1 MSDNKTCSTK
11 KNQIVK
17 LGDILE
23 VLTDYHSNGSYKTL
37 KENVTLLEQPNFA
50 IMIRTT
56 NFEKNDFRKNL
67 IYINQQAYNFLSK
80 SKVLHQDILINKI
93 ANAGAVYFMPRLDK
107 PVSLGMN
114 LFLLRI
120 KKDYNKYFIFCILKY
135 NEKRLRL
142 MAKGTTTKTITKDNI
157 KMFQILLPPLE
168 TQQKIART
176 LSILDQKIE
185 NNHKINELLH
195 KILELLY
202 EQYFVRFDFLDENNK
217 PYQTSGGKMKFSKEL
232 NRLIPND
239 FEVKTLGELVD
250 IFSGYSFQS
259 NTYSNNKND
268 YILITNKNV
277 QHSLVDLS
285 ITTNLLFLPKKLP
298 KYCLLEPTNIL
309 ITLTGHI
316 GRCALVFSKNCI
328 LNQRVGVVLP
338 KEKELNPFY
347 YSLIRNPL
355 FSAIL
360 QRNAIGSSQQNLSP
374 IDTLK
379 IQIPF
384 NHKIIKQ
391 YSKTCENIIK
401 LLVSNMQSTQTLT
414 AFRDFLLPLLLK
426 QQVKPQ

>member
-1 MSDNKTCSTK
+1 MTK
-11 KNQIVK
+11 LLDLKN
-17 LGDILE
+17 
-23 VLTDYHSNGSYKTL
+23 HS
-37 KENVTLLEQPNFA
+37 VIA
-50 IMIRTT
+50 
-56 NFEKNDFRKNL
+56 
-67 IYINQQAYNFLSK
+67 INQNNYTKEDNYKKVYYLDTDNITNNRINAFLKIDLTKEKLPSRAKRKCSINSIIYSSVRPNQRHFGIIKEIPKNFLVSTAFIVIDIIDLEK
-80 SKVLHQDILINKI
+80 LDPNYLYYYITQDKI
-93 ANAGAVYFMPRLDK
+93 IHYLQRIAECGTSSYPSITPLD
-107 PVSLGMN
+107 
-114 LFLLRI
+114 FL
-120 KKDYNKYFIFCILKY
+120 
-135 NEKRLRL
+135 
-142 MAKGTTTKTITKDNI
+142 NI
-157 KMFQILLPPLE
+157 KIKLYPLE

-277 QHSLVDLS
+277 QHSLIDLS

-401 LLVSNMQSTQTLT
+401 LLVSNMQATQTLT
-414 AFRDFLLPLLLK
+414 VLRDFLLPLLLK

>member
-1 MSDNKTCSTK
+1 MTK
-11 KNQIVK
+11 LLDLKNNSVI
-17 LGDILE
+17 
-23 VLTDYHSNGSYKTL
+23 
-37 KENVTLLEQPNFA
+37 A
-50 IMIRTT
+50 
-56 NFEKNDFRKNL
+56 
-67 IYINQQAYNFLSK
+67 INQNNYTKEDNYKKVCYLDTDNITNNRINAFLKIDLTKEKLPSRAKRKCSLNSIIYSSVRPNQRHFGIIKEIPKNFLVSTAFIVMDIIDLEK
-80 SKVLHQDILINKI
+80 LDPNYLYYYITQDKI
-93 ANAGAVYFMPRLDK
+93 THYLQRIAECGTSSYPSITPLD
-107 PVSLGMN
+107 
-114 LFLLRI
+114 FL
-120 KKDYNKYFIFCILKY
+120 
-135 NEKRLRL
+135 
-142 MAKGTTTKTITKDNI
+142 NI
-157 KMFQILLPPLE
+157 KIKLYPLE

-355 FSAIL
+355 FSATL

-384 NHKIIKQ
+384 NHKINKQ

-401 LLVSNMQSTQTLT
+401 LLVSNMQETQTLT
-414 AFRDFLLPLLLK
+414 ALRDFLLPLLLT
-426 QQVKPQ
+426 QQVKPPK

>member
-1 MSDNKTCSTK
+1 MSDH
-11 KNQIVK
+11 VK
-17 LGDILE
+17 LSEICEILN
-23 VLTDYHSNGSYKTL
+23 SNVDKKT
-37 KENVTLLEQPNFA
+37 KENEQKVKLCNFMDVYNNWA
-50 IMIRTT
+50 ITKYT
-56 NFEKNDFRKNL
+56 
-67 IYINQQAYNFLSK
+67 SK
-80 SKVLHQDILINKI
+80 KFMTATATQNEINK
-93 ANAGAVYFMPRLDK
+93 F
-107 PVSLGMN
+107 SL
-114 LFLLRI
+114 
-120 KKDYNKYFIFCILKY
+120 KKGYV
-135 NEKRLRL
+135 
-142 MAKGTTTKTITKDNI
+142 AITKDSETKDDIGISTYIADNFDNVLLGYHCTLFKPNQKVLNGKFLNAYLSSFYGRKYFSNCASGSGQRYTLTIDIIKDLTIPLINI
-157 KMFQILLPPLE
+157 E

-202 EQYFVRFDFLDENNK
+202 EQYFVRFGFLDENNK

-338 KEKELNPFY
+338 KEKELNPFF

-414 AFRDFLLPLLLK
+414 ALRDFLLPLLLK

>member
-1 MSDNKTCSTK
+1 MSDN
-11 KNQIVK
+11 VK
-17 LGDILE
+17 LSEVCEILN
-23 VLTDYHSNGSYKTL
+23 SNVDKKT
-37 KENVTLLEQPNFA
+37 KENEQKVKLCNFIDVYNNWA
-50 IMIRTT
+50 ITKYT
-56 NFEKNDFRKNL
+56 
-67 IYINQQAYNFLSK
+67 SK
-80 SKVLHQDILINKI
+80 KFMTATATQNEINK
-93 ANAGAVYFMPRLDK
+93 F
-107 PVSLGMN
+107 SL
-114 LFLLRI
+114 
-120 KKDYNKYFIFCILKY
+120 KKGYV
-135 NEKRLRL
+135 
-142 MAKGTTTKTITKDNI
+142 AITKDSETKDDIGISTYIADNFDNVLLGYHCTLLKPNQKVLNGKFLNAYLSSFYGRKYFSNCASGSGQRYTLTIDVINDLTIPLINI
-157 KMFQILLPPLE
+157 E

-360 QRNAIGSSQQNLSP
+360 QRKAIGSSQQNLSP

-414 AFRDFLLPLLLK
+414 ALRDFLLPLLLK
-426 QQVKPQ
+426 QQVKPK